1 MLLKTLRQLSLLLG
15 FLELLLDALA
25 LLLKVNVS
33 LEVAGDAVQL
43 PLLEES
49 VGTAVDAIRFIQVDE
64 HHTLRILTD
73 SLECIELIF
82 GE

>member
-1 MLLKTLRQLSLLLG
+1 M
-15 FLELLLDALA
+15 DALA

-33 LEVAGDAVQL
+33 LEVAGDAIQL

-49 VGTAVDAIRFIQVDE
+49 VGTAVDAIRLIQVDE
-64 HHTLRILTD
+64 NHTLRILTD

>member
-1 MLLKTLRQLSLLLG
+1 MD
-15 FLELLLDALA
+15 ELA

-33 LEVAGDAVQL
+33 LEVAGYAIQL
-43 PLLEES
+43 SLLEEM

-64 HHTLRILTD
+64 NHTLRILTD
-73 SLECIELIF
+73 SLECVELIF